1 MSSGKWRITM
11 QRDQFLT
18 EKVFGECWHEDGI
31 GECEKCHRSFGAYR
45 QNDFSSWPGFG
56 KLWEA
61 AQKDEGWLGF
71 VTGIIEHKPS
81 GIVRAR
87 LLVKM
92 VNPDRF
98 ADAWA
103 KFKGWKEDTDANTG
117 KLPSM
122 VADRIISLLDKQVQ
136 EAGWVVPVV
145 MPRALEKDEEIT
157 MPATHEDVI
166 SGKAVRR

>member
-61 AQKDEGWLGF
+61 AQKDEGWERFLNETRDNLVENTVMDNLEALGWL
-71 VTGIIEHKPS
+71 IH
-81 GIVRAR
+81 
-87 LLVKM
+87 
-92 VNPDRF
+92 PDHF
-98 ADAWA
+98 ATAWA
-103 KFKGWKEDTDANTG
+103 KFKGWKEENDA
-117 KLPSM
+117 L
-122 VADRIISLLDKQVQ
+122 VR
-136 EAGWVVPVV
+136 
-145 MPRALEKDEEIT
+145 
-157 MPATHEDVI
+157 
-166 SGKAVRR
+166 SGSKE

>member
-61 AQKDEGWLGF
+61 AQKDEGWEMFLVAYRIRRHDATSTRTSYLRF
-71 VTGIIEHKPS
+71 
-81 GIVRAR
+81 AR
-87 LLVKM
+87 LIHP
-92 VNPDRF
+92 NRF
-98 ADAWA
+98 ATAWA
-103 KFKGWKEDTDANTG
+103 KFKGWKEDNDA
-117 KLPSM
+117 
-122 VADRIISLLDKQVQ
+122 
-136 EAGWVVPVV
+136 
-145 MPRALEKDEEIT
+145 
-157 MPATHEDVI
+157 
-166 SGKAVRR
+166 